1 MTNVVILSG
10 ARTAIGSFGGSLSK
24 VSPIDMSTA
33 TIKAYRARREITRLV
48 MNEVSD
54 VESAA

>member
-33 TIKAYRARREITRLV
+33 TIQASLKRAGVAGEPLQG
-48 MNEVSD
+48 SLH
-54 VESAA
+54 